1 MIELDS
7 LIKLPQTKQNK
18 TKHLHPKK
26 YIIYKIVYYSEY
38 SDITHQG
45 ESVWG

>member
-26 YIIYKIVYYSEY
+26 YIYKIVYYSEY